1 MQIFKKIIDYLRL
14 IKFSHSIFAIPFAF
28 TGAVIAAGGIPAL
41 RQIFWITIAMIGARS
56 GAMGLNR
63 IIDRKIDALNPRT
76 KERELPK
83 GIIKTWEAV
92 IFTSISLM
100 VFVISAY
107 RLNPLCFKLSPL
119 AIIVILIYP
128 YTKRFTSLSH
138 VILGLALSLAPLGAW
153 IAIRGTIDL
162 EIIPLSIAVL
172 FWVAGFDIFY
182 ALQDI
187 DFDRGFGL
195 YSIPSRFGISK
206 SIWIARLFHIITI
219 IMLLSLIPIHNL
231 NGFYIIGVIT
241 ATAILIY
248 EHSIVKPSDLRR
260 LNIAFFNMNGYLSIT
275 VFLFTLL
282 DYIT

>member
-28 TGAVIAAGGIPAL
+28 TGAVLAAGGIPAL

-63 IIDRKIDALNPRT
+63 IIDREIDALNPRT

-206 SIWIARLFHIITI
+206 SIWIARLFHIIMI